1 MRWQISTLFL
11 VIFASY
17 VAAQIPPRLQIPG
30 ALLTSTGGGP
40 RAAPRLRRPN
50 TISNAREVRPVTED
64 FDEAPNYPSSSS
76 SFDDEVNKLVLSS
89 VRDNQQEQDDR
100 PAPLPF
106 RPERPVPVAR
116 EQIREKPRPLPP
128 PRNVIRQDLR
138 DSEPVIRQ
146 APIRTQDPPAPKQT
160 FRPQKRIL
168 TPEEEDAERD
178 RRRKDSEVETLRKY
192 RTDNEDGSITW
203 GFELTDGTFKE
214 ETLGADCIIRGRYG
228 YVDPDNVKREYSYE
242 SGLPCDQPEEEEE
255 LAPQKANSPQPRK
268 PQPQYRPPVAQQQQ
282 SQYRPQ
288 GVQQQQPQYRPQA
301 SQQQQY
307 RPQASEQQE
316 PQFLS
321 N

>member
-146 APIRTQDPPAPKQT
+146 APIRTQVRDQVYRPKK
-160 FRPQKRIL
+160 RPL
-168 TPEEEDAERD
+168 TPEEEEAEQE
-178 RRRKDSEVETLRKY
+178 RRRKQQEVEVVDKY
-192 RTDNEDGSITW
+192 RNDNEDGSITW

-214 ETLGADCIIRGRYG
+214 ETLGADCIIRGKYG
-228 YVDPDNVKREYSYE
+228 YVDPEGVKREFSYE
-242 SGLPCDQPEEEEE
+242 TGAPCEEEEEEEEE
-255 LAPQKANSPQPRK
+255 LLPLRPNIPARAKTAAQYSRPQILQQP
-268 PQPQYRPPVAQQQQ
+268 PQYRQPA
-282 SQYRPQ
+282 
-288 GVQQQQPQYRPQA
+288 QQQQPQ
-301 SQQQQY
+301 
-307 RPQASEQQE
+307 
-316 PQFLS
+316 FLT